1 MSGSSM
7 RLRFNGMRSLITGVI
22 CWLGVVVSCW
32 PVFGQDG
39 QQGALRGRVVDAEFY
54 QAVPGVELSLEGT
67 QLKVQS
73 QDDGSFFLNAVPPG
87 VYTILAGRSGY
98 SRERVPDMVVSA
110 GKVTETEIRLTAE
123 VVELDDFVVSIEDII
138 QEASAL
144 SPASLVADMQSFST
158 SIGSEFLSKLG
169 GGGDIGNA
177 VKRLAGTSVVDSRYV
192 VIRGLS
198 DRYNVVVLNAAR
210 LPSSDPDKRA
220 VNIDIFPSNLVET
233 IVSSKTFTP
242 DMPGEA
248 TGGFLNVV
256 TKSIPAAPFVNF
268 SVGTAYNTQSSLNP
282 DFLTYKGAGTGFLGT
297 ARDRA
302 LPGSLRVTTLETLP
316 LDNPTFR
323 GFSPPSI
330 APSQAI
336 VDNRDSG
343 ARALAGR
350 TMGVSTAEAPLD
362 FTFSL
367 SAGTVLEDF
376 MGGRLGV
383 IGALSYAKAYKL
395 KRGFRG
401 SDSLSLDPVTQQNV
415 IQPERLF
422 YFEEGE
428 ESLLA
433 GGLLSIGWQGDEQ
446 DTIKLTVFSNL
457 AAEDQAQFAFGE
469 DDSTNDVTNGFNPI
483 EEGLPIFRES
493 LIYTERKLSTIQL
506 SGEHVFDEDRDIKID
521 WATAYAWSSQEQPD
535 IRFSNY
541 GFDIP
546 NNQYFGLSNN
556 IPGERFERIWRS
568 LNDTNYNLNLNIEIP
583 LGESSDGKERSKIKF
598 GGAFDHS
605 DRVYNT
611 ENFAYKVDYL
621 PQPFPYATPRVLGPN
636 DRQGLTLAD
645 QMGQADLTDSFQ
657 NPPAFNIDST
667 YLARTKTPPGT
678 ESYIG
683 RQNIAATYV
692 MTTFNLSEDVEV
704 VAGARVESTDIT
716 VRSGSEFD
724 SLDPLAGG
732 FIFNDLITGEPIP
745 LEEVLNPGIQATDL
759 LPAIAVSWDFAE
771 KMTLRSSVSR
781 TIARPTFKEIAPVLA
796 RDPTSG
802 AFFIGNVRLD
812 RSEIV
817 NYDIRAEWFPTPGDL
832 VVLSLFSKE
841 ITSPI
846 EAVNLGDIQSV
857 FNEEAATIYGFEIE
871 LAKKL
876 IEWGPLLDDVTLG
889 FNYSKM
895 TSQVELTD
903 FTRVGR
909 EIAGLEVNR
918 ALQGQPDYTMNFN
931 AQYDNEDMGFSAG
944 IFLNITGELLY
955 QVGGVSGST
964 VAPDVVQETF
974 TSLDLSFSKELF
986 DDWQLRFRVGNL
998 LNTERRRV
1006 HRSATQTGS
1015 PFDTSREGTIYSVSL
1030 SKNW

>member
-1 MSGSSM
+1 MFANSKAILCAG
-7 RLRFNGMRSLITGVI
+7 RLVLILITAI
-22 CWLGVVVSCW
+22 CLPLV
-32 PVFGQDG
+32 GQDAR
-39 QQGALRGRVVDAEFY
+39 QGALRGRVVDAEFF
-54 QAVPGVELSLEGT
+54 QAVPGAEISLEGT
-67 QLKVQS
+67 QLKVMGE
-73 QDDGSFFLNAVPPG
+73 DDGSFFLNEVPPG
-87 VYTILAGRSGY
+87 VYTVLAGRSGY
-98 SRERVPDMVVSA
+98 TRERISDVVVSV
-110 GKVTETEIRLTAE
+110 GQVMETEIRLTAE
-123 VVELDDFVVSIEDII
+123 VMELDDFVVSMDDII
-138 QEASAL
+138 QEASVL
-144 SPASLVADMQSFST
+144 TPASLAADMQSFST

-198 DRYNVVVLNAAR
+198 DRYNVVVLNTAR

-282 DFLTYKGAGTGFLGT
+282 NFLSYEGGGTGFLGT
-297 ARDRA
+297 ARERA
-302 LPGSLRVTTLETLP
+302 LPGTLGVTTKLTLP
-316 LDNPTFR
+316 LDQPTFR
-323 GFSPPSI
+323 GFNPPTTNPSPE
-330 APSQAI
+330 I
-336 VDNRDSG
+336 VANRDAG

-350 TMGVSTAEAPLD
+350 TMGVTTKEAPLD
-362 FTFSL
+362 FSLSL

-376 MGGRLGV
+376 MGGRLGI
-383 IGALSYAKAYKL
+383 IGALSYAKSYKL

-401 SDSLSLDPVTQQNV
+401 TDSLFRDPTSGQNLV
-415 IQPERLF
+415 QTERLF

-428 ESLLA
+428 ESLLT
-433 GGLLSIGWQGDEQ
+433 GGLMSLGWQGDNQ
-446 DTIKLTVFSNL
+446 DTIKLTVFTNL

-469 DDSTNDVTNGFNPI
+469 DDSTNNLDNGFNPI
-483 EEGLPIFRES
+483 EEGLPIVRES
-493 LIYTERKLSTIQL
+493 LMYTERKLSTIQL
-506 SGEHVFDEDRDIKID
+506 SGDHVFDDEGDIKVD
-521 WATAYAWSSQEQPD
+521 WAAAYAWSSQDQPD

-546 NNQYFGLSNN
+546 NNQFFGLSND
-556 IPGERFERIWRS
+556 IPGERFERIWRR
-568 LNDTNYNLNLNIEIP
+568 LDDTNYNLNLNIEMPI
-583 LGESSDGKERSKIKF
+583 GESGDGKQRSKVKF

-605 DRVYNT
+605 DREYNT
-611 ENFAYKVDYL
+611 ENFAYKVDFL
-621 PQPFPYATPRVLGPN
+621 PQPFGYTTPRVLGPDN
-636 DRQGLTLAD
+636 RQGLTLAD
-645 QMGQADLTDSFQ
+645 QLGRADLTDSFQ
-657 NPPAFNIDST
+657 NPPGFNIDST
-667 YLARTKTPPGT
+667 YLARTLTPPGT
-678 ESYIG
+678 ESYIA
-683 RQNIAATYV
+683 RQNIAAAYM
-692 MTTFNLSEDVEV
+692 MTTFNMSEDIEV
-704 VAGARVESTDIT
+704 VAGARVESTDIS

-745 LEEVLNPGIQATDL
+745 VEEVLNPGIQATDL
-759 LPAIAVSWDFAE
+759 LPAVAISWDIME
-771 KMTLRSSVSR
+771 NVKIRSSVSR

-817 NYDIRAEWFPTPGDL
+817 NYDIRAEWFPNPGDL
-832 VVLSLFSKE
+832 VILSLFSKD

-846 EAVNLGDIQSV
+846 EAVNLGSIQSV

-876 IEWGPLLDDVTLG
+876 DGWGPFLEDVTLG

-903 FTRVGR
+903 FTRSGR
-909 EIAGLEVNR
+909 EIAGLDVNR
-918 ALQGQPDYTMNFN
+918 QLQGQPDYTMNFN
-931 AQYDNEDMGFSAG
+931 AQYDNEDMGFSLG
-944 IFLNITGELLY
+944 LFLNLTGELLY

-974 TSLDLSFSKELF
+974 TSLDLSFSQELA
-986 DDWQLRFRVGNL
+986 DDWFLRFRIGNL

-1006 HRSATQTGS
+1006 HRTATQTGG
-1015 PFDTSREGTIYSVSL
+1015 PYDISRDGTIYSVSL
-1030 SKNW
+1030 SKKW

>member
-1 MSGSSM
+1 M
-7 RLRFNGMRSLITGVI
+7 RLQMARVLI
-22 CWLGVVVSCW
+22 CLGWAAWSYQSAA
-32 PVFGQDG
+32 QDG
-39 QQGALRGRVVDAEFY
+39 QQGAVRGRVVDAEFF
-54 QAVPGVELSLEGT
+54 QAVPGAELSLEGT
-67 QLKVQS
+67 QIKVQS
-73 QDDGSFFLNAVPPG
+73 QDDGSFFFNEVQPG

-98 SRERVPDMVVSA
+98 TRERASNLVVSA

-123 VVELDDFVVSIEDII
+123 VVELDDFVVSVEDII

-282 DFLTYKGAGTGFLGT
+282 NFLTYKGGGTGFLGT
-297 ARDRA
+297 ASDRA
-302 LPGSLRVTTLETLP
+302 LPGSLKITNLDTLP

-323 GFSPPSI
+323 GFNPPSI
-330 APSQAI
+330 APSQEVAN
-336 VDNRDSG
+336 NRDSS
-343 ARALAGR
+343 ARLLSGR
-350 TMGVSTAEAPLD
+350 TMGVDTTEAPMD

-367 SAGTVLEDF
+367 SAGTAIEDF

-401 SDSLSLDPVTQQNV
+401 NDSLFRDPVTQQNLV
-415 IQPERLF
+415 QTERLF
-422 YFEEGE
+422 YYEEGE

-457 AAEDQAQFAFGE
+457 AAEDQAQFAIGE
-469 DDSTNDVTNGFNPI
+469 DDSTNNMDDGFNPI
-483 EEGLPIFRES
+483 EEGLPIIRES
-493 LIYTERKLSTIQL
+493 LVYTERKLSTIQL
-506 SGEHVFDEDRDIKID
+506 SGEHVFDDDRDIKVD
-521 WATAYAWSSQEQPD
+521 WAAAYAWSSQDQPD

-546 NNQYFGLSNN
+546 NNQFFGLSND
-556 IPGERFERIWRS
+556 IPGERFERIWRT
-568 LNDTNYNLNLNIEIP
+568 LDDTNYNLNLNIEIP
-583 LGESSDGKERSKIKF
+583 FGESSNGKERSKIKF

-611 ENFAYKVDYL
+611 ENFAYKVDFL
-621 PQPFPYATPRVLGPN
+621 PQPIGYSIPRVLGPS
-636 DRQGLTLAD
+636 DRGGLTLAD
-645 QMGQADLTDSFQ
+645 QLGRADLTDSFQ
-657 NPPAFNIDST
+657 SPPDFNIDST
-667 YLARTKTPPGT
+667 YLARTRTPPGT
-678 ESYIG
+678 ENYIA

-692 MTTFNLSEDVEV
+692 MSTFNVSEDVEV

-716 VRSGSEFD
+716 VRSGSAFD

-745 LEEVLNPGIQATDL
+745 IEEVLNPGIQATDL
-759 LPAIAVSWDFAE
+759 LPAMAVSWDFAE

-812 RSEIV
+812 RSEII
-817 NYDIRAEWFPTPGDL
+817 NYDIRAEWLPTPGDL
-832 VVLSLFSKE
+832 VVLSVFSKE

-846 EAVNLGDIQSV
+846 EAVNLGSIQSV

-876 IEWGPLLDDVTLG
+876 LEWGPLLDDITLG

-903 FTRVGR
+903 FTRAGR

-918 ALQGQPDYTMNFN
+918 QLQGQPDYTMNFN
-931 AQYDNEDMGFSAG
+931 AQYDNEDFGFSAA

-998 LNTERRRV
+998 LNTERRRM
-1006 HRSATQTGS
+1006 HRSATQTGA
-1015 PFDTSREGTIYSVSL
+1015 PFDTSREGTLYSISL
-1030 SKNW
+1030 SKKW